1 MSINATGLGQGGLNA
16 AKVSGLQALN
26 RQVVKRAAAA
36 GTPVQVD
43 DGIERLN
50 DATVAAATGDPS
62 GDKRREAVEAM
73 NELVFGTLF
82 KMMLDKMYESGSAM
96 REGTRFDGGEAE
108 GMFND
113 FMSDAVSKKLAHQMG
128 ETPLGQM
135 ALDPRAKVDS
145 RRLEVPHSVAPL
157 NSQSAPTPSAGQTI
171 DVES

>member
-26 RQVVKRAAAA
+26 RQVVKRAAMA
-36 GTPVQVD
+36 GMPVQAE
-43 DGIERLN
+43 DGMERLN
-50 DATVAAATGDPS
+50 DAPVPAASGEPS
-62 GDKRREAVEAM
+62 ADKRRKAVEAM

-82 KMMLDKMYESGSAM
+82 KMMLDKMYESGKAM
-96 REGTRFDGGEAE
+96 REGTRFDGGYAE
-108 GMFND
+108 GVFND

-128 ETPLGQM
+128 ETPLVQM

-145 RRLEVPHSVAPL
+145 RRLEVPHSIAPQD
-157 NSQSAPTPSAGQTI
+157 SRSATTPSAGQTI